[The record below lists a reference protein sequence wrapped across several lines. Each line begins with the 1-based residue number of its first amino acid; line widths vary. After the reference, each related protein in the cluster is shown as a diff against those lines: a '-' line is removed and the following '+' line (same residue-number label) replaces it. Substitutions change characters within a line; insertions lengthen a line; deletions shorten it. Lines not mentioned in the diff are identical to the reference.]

1 MELLSVLCAIEHP
14 LVLPL
19 YGGRVPAGFPSP
31 AEDYLETQLDLNE
44 YLVRNKAATFL
55 MWVDGDS
62 MKDAGI
68 LHGDLIVVDRAA
80 ELISGCIVVAAING
94 EHTVKRFRRTQEC
107 VWLEPANSS
116 FRPLRVDHESDL
128 HIFGVVMHSIHAV
141 R

>member
-44 YLVRNKAATFL
+44 YMVRNKAATFL

-80 ELISGCIVVAAING
+80 ELISGCIVVAAIN
-94 EHTVKRFRRTQEC
+94 
-107 VWLEPANSS
+107 SS

>member
-1 MELLSVLCAIEHP
+1 MELLSVMCAEELP

-62 MKDAGI
+62 MRDAGI
-68 LHGDLIVVDRAA
+68 YHGDLIVVDRAA
-80 ELISGCIVVAAING
+80 EPVSGCVVVAAVNG
-94 EHTVKRFRRTQEC
+94 EHTVKRLRRAAEC
-107 VWLEPANSS
+107 VWLEPANPL
-116 FRPLRVDHESDL
+116 FRAIRVDHDSEL
-128 HIFGVVMHSIHAV
+128 HIFGVVLHAIHAV